1 MNQWTKNNLSFAL
14 QMVALIL
21 VTAFALT
28 GPIIS
33 FIHQYNLIVEEFGK
47 FIGGIFIYDNYAWW
61 NLTALIWIPYGCYL
75 IAWNRKQDRETMIEM
90 KKLFL
95 NKKEKNL
102 CKIKKE
108 KIYD

>member
-14 QMVALIL
+14 QIIVLIL

-33 FIHQYNLIVEEFGK
+33 FVHQYHLIVKEFGK
-47 FIGGIFIYDNYAWW
+47 FIGGVFIYDNYAWW
-61 NLTALIWIPYGCYL
+61 NLTALIWLPYGIYFR
-75 IAWNRKQDRETMIEM
+75 AWNRKQDRETMKEM

-95 NKKEKNL
+95 DKKEKEND
-102 CKIKKE
+102 KNN
-108 KIYD
+108 